1 MENSK
6 LQEILKLS
14 RDERLE
20 IVKSIWDSIAEEQ
33 DNMEIPKDQLVELK
47 KRLEKIKN
55 GKAKFIQWEDVEKIF
70 EGK

>member
-33 DNMEIPKDQLVELK
+33 DNMEIPKEQLVELK
-47 KRLEKIKN
+47 KRLEKINN
-55 GKAKFIQWEDVEKIF
+55 GTAKFIQWEDVEKIF